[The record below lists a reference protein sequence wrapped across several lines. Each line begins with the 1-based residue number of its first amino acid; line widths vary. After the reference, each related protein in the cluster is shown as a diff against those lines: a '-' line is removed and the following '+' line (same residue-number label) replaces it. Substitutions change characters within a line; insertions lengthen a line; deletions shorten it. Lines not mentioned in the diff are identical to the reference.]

1 MKFEIISKRGNMI
14 YSDVHFPKEL
24 GNSQTHSDS
33 YWECG
38 FSISNLQSDQ
48 KLKMK
53 VEIYDVILVKIGK
66 LG

>member
-1 MKFEIISKRGNMI
+1 MI